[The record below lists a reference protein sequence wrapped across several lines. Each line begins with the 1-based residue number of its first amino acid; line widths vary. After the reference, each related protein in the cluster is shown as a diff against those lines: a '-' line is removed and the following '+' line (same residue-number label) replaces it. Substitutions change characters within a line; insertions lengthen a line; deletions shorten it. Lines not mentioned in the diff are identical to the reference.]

1 MKITVVKR
9 RKESKKNIKILVI
22 YIKYK
27 VQMTKKYIRILKTQ
41 SILLTC
47 VKCFHKKKIIIRI

>member
-9 RKESKKNIKILVI
+9 RKESKKNIIILVHI

-27 VQMTKKYIRILKTQ
+27 VQMTKKYIRVLKTQ

-47 VKCFHKKKIIIRI
+47 VKYFHKKKLL